1 MTLAAG
7 AFAGLLLTGCASAPK
22 DPEARQAY
30 NEANDPIEPTNR
42 TIFDFNQAFDRNL
55 LKPAAQGYRDT
66 VPDGMR
72 ASVRNILQT
81 LRAPVTFGNE
91 LLQGEFGR
99 AAETFMRLGVNLV
112 LGFGGLFDVA
122 GKYGMQRYEEDFGQT
137 LAVWGF
143 HEGPYLMLPIF
154 GPSNVR
160 DGIGLAADS
169 FADPL
174 GYFVPFAASA
184 GRSALEGVD
193 KRAEVIEPLDE
204 IERTSVDFY
213 ATLRSLYRQRRND
226 EINNGQPGMNLPA
239 PSISYDV
246 IEEDKPAP
254 PAATPP
260 GPDPSPATPAP
271 SSPSSGMPSS

>member
-1 MTLAAG
+1 MAA
-7 AFAGLLLTGCASAPK
+7 FLLSGCATPPK
-22 DPEARQAY
+22 DPEARQAFD
-30 NEANDPIEPTNR
+30 EANDPLEPTNR
-42 TIFDFNQAFDRNL
+42 AIFDFNQAFDRNL
-55 LKPAAQGYRDT
+55 LKPAAQGYRDA

-72 ASVRNILQT
+72 ASIRNVLQT

-91 LLQGEFGR
+91 LLQGEFSR
-99 AAETFMRLGVNLV
+99 AAETFMRMSVNLV

-143 HEGPYLMLPIF
+143 HEGPYLMLPVF
-154 GPSNVR
+154 GPSSVR

-174 GYFVPFAASA
+174 GYFIPFAASA
-184 GRSALEGVD
+184 GRSAVEGVD

-254 PAATPP
+254 PAANSP
-260 GPDPSPATPAP
+260 GAKPAPAAPAP